1 MPKKEMLMQLVQ
13 FSRRLFVERA
23 CVLVFWGAFAVP
35 ILMHGFA
42 TPAGAQAWGNPTW
55 SDEFDAT
62 VPGTPPDS
70 SKWTFDA
77 GGDGWGNRELEVY
90 CVTGSSAPP
99 PCDANYPNAF
109 QDGHGHLVI
118 EALRTSPDPAPA
130 GTWTSARLKTLGLK
144 DFQYGRLESCMKL
157 PVGAGLWPAFWMLGT
172 HGEWPTGGEMDIMEN
187 VPATGGAGGG
197 LGPTVIESTIHGPST
212 TQKGIYSLAADLTLP
227 NGERIDDAD
236 PSCHVY
242 GTIWSPFMVQI
253 YVDDW
258 RKPFFIRTASD
269 VPPGGQWRF
278 NAPFYFI
285 LNLAVGGEWPGPP
298 NATTPSP
305 AEMVV
310 DYVRVYKP
318 GHEDGPSMSA
328 APFRLNANA
337 VGSTTLH
344 LTSLSGGGYVYLA
357 CSDELSKAICSIDT
371 ANSLNASVVDFSGA
385 ATQMAKVTV
394 RLPANS
400 GIASGSGPITV
411 TACTVSGDQSTLS
424 IPIDRN

>member
-1 MPKKEMLMQLVQ
+1 MQKTEMSIQGIQ
-13 FSRRLFVERA
+13 ISRRSFVERGGI
-23 CVLVFWGAFAVP
+23 LLYWGAFAII
-35 ILMHGFA
+35 ILLHGFTVRA
-42 TPAGAQAWGNPTW
+42 SAQSWGNPTW
-55 SDEFDAT
+55 SDEFNAT
-62 VPGTPPDS
+62 VSGTPPDP

-90 CVTGSSAPP
+90 CVTGSATPAP
-99 PCDANYPNAF
+99 CNITQPNAF
-109 QDGHGHLVI
+109 QDGHGHLIIQAV
-118 EALRTSPDPAPA
+118 RTSSDPAPS
-130 GTWTSARLKTLGLK
+130 GTWTSARLKTLGLQ

-212 TQKGIYSLAADLTLP
+212 AQKGIYSLAADFTLP
-227 NGERIDDAD
+227 NGKRIDDAD

-242 GTIWSPFMVQI
+242 GAIWSPFMVQI

-269 VPPGGQWRF
+269 VPPGGRWIF

-285 LNLAVGGEWPGPP
+285 MNLAVGGEWPGPP
-298 NATTPSP
+298 DDTTPSP
-305 AEMVV
+305 SKVVV

-318 GHEDGPSMSA
+318 SNENGPGMSA
-328 APFRLNANA
+328 SPISMKG
-337 VGSTTLH
+337 GSTGSTALR
-344 LTSLSGGGYVYLA
+344 LTSLSGSGYVYLA
-357 CSDELSKAICSIDT
+357 CSTASPNATCSVDT
-371 ANSLNASVVDFSGA
+371 GNSLNASAADFGEV

-394 RLPANS
+394 VRTTNS
-400 GIASGSGPITV
+400 GTGSRVGPITI
-411 TACTVSGDQSTLS
+411 TAYTVSGDQSTLS
-424 IPIDRN
+424 IPADNP